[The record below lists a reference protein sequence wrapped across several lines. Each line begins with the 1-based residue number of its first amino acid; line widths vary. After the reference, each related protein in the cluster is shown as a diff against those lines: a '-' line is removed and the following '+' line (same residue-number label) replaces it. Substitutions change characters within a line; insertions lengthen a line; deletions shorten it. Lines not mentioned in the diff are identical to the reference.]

1 MKCEEKKCFI
11 PNVGNMR
18 VWIWSPEQIEGE
30 LPCILFLHGAG
41 ERGRDFEILC
51 RQGLPKYLAAGREI
65 PAVVVCPQCPEG
77 FVWDNLVFQLNEI
90 ISSAMLDYP
99 VDRRK
104 VSLTG
109 LSMGGFGAWAYAI
122 TVPRLFYRL
131 APICG
136 GGMSWRAPAL
146 LKIPVWAF
154 HGDADTEVPP
164 VYSQLMVER
173 LNRAGGDAVLTM
185 FPGVGH
191 NAWDP
196 AYLQTDLIR
205 WLLGED
211 VERR

>member
-1 MKCEEKKCFI
+1 MFYPKCWKYA
-11 PNVGNMR
+11 R
-18 VWIWSPEQIEGE
+18 VDLVSRTDRGRTALYSVPSRSG
-30 LPCILFLHGAG
+30 GAG
-41 ERGRDFEILC
+41 TGFRN
-51 RQGLPKYLAAGREI
+51 P
-65 PAVVVCPQCPEG
+65 VQCPEG

-90 ISSAMLDYP
+90 ISSAVLDYP

-173 LNRAGGDAVLTM
+173 LNQAGGDAVLTM
-185 FPGVGH
+185 LPGVGH

-196 AYLQTDLIR
+196 AYLQTDLIQ